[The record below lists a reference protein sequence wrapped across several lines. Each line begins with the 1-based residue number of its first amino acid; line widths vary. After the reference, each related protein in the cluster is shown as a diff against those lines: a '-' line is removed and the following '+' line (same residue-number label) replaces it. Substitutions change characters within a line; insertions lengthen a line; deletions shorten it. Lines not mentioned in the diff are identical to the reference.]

1 VRASSPIGDRDVL
14 QQNIAQMY
22 QYYNQ
27 LIFRQGQNNK
37 YMPNPTTI
45 GVNQGS
51 SFGNHRTV
59 TYNMNRHGL
68 AG

>member
-1 VRASSPIGDRDVL
+1 
-14 QQNIAQMY
+14 MY

-51 SFGNHRTV
+51 GFGNHRTV